1 MATAVVLLA
10 IAAASCGNDSGPR
23 WSDGALLDDEL
34 GFAACGDIAMDAGGN
49 AMAVWCRHSED
60 YEGSVWAS
68 RFTTSDG
75 WSIATRIDARVGTEV
90 LRPRVAVNGAGE
102 AIAVWMKHD
111 EDRVWGI
118 SAAHF
123 DPGSGWGDAVRFEQ
137 FPYLGDP
144 DVALNDEGHGIVVF
158 TRWDGESN
166 QSGIWM
172 REIRRDDG
180 WSVATRLD
188 EEIFLPDS
196 APDPFLDGSSLP
208 TSVSFAERPRIAMN
222 DAGDAVVVWSWS
234 NWTSSSLWASR
245 YVRGSGWTA
254 QTRLDEPALS
264 FMPTHLAIDEA
275 GRAIAVS
282 RGGAASLYTP
292 TDGWSLTALSDAGF
306 GARTPNVAMAP
317 NGQAL
322 VVWREE
328 REGVGVDLLAS
339 RFTPETGWTPPE
351 LIGEADDDGN
361 SYGDSTGSD
370 LAITERGEAL
380 VLWHR
385 ERGEYSE
392 ALHQPRFSIWANRF
406 EPGKGWESAI
416 PLSTYDL
423 GHAVEPQLAMD
434 EQGRAIATWQQVDV
448 ETERRS
454 TWWSRFE

>member
-49 AMAVWCRHSED
+49 AMAEWCRHSED

-111 EDRVWGI
+111 EDRGWGI

-188 EEIFLPDS
+188 EEIFLPDTTP
-196 APDPFLDGSSLP
+196 ATFLDGSSQPL
-208 TSVSFAERPRIAMN
+208 VSYVDRPRIAMN
-222 DAGDAVVVWSWS
+222 NAGDAVVIWSWS
-234 NWTSSSLWASR
+234 NGSSSSLWASR
-245 YVRGSGWTA
+245 FVRGSGWNA
-254 QTRLDEPALS
+254 QTRLDEPAWL
-264 FMPTHLAIDEA
+264 FMPTHLGIDQA
-275 GRAIAVS
+275 GRAIAVN
-282 RGGAASLYTP
+282 RGGAASLFTP
-292 TDGWSLTALSDAGF
+292 NDGWGLAVLSDAGF
-306 GARTPNVAMAP
+306 RARTPNVAMAH
-317 NGQAL
+317 NGEAL
-322 VVWREE
+322 VVWREQ
-328 REGVGVDLLAS
+328 REGGRVDLMAG
-339 RFTPETGWTPPE
+339 RFAPEVGWTSPE
-351 LIGEADDDGN
+351 RIGEADDDPN

-385 ERGEYSE
+385 ERGKYSE
-392 ALHQPRFSIWANRF
+392 ELHQPRLSIWANRF
-406 EPGKGWESAI
+406 EPGKGWGSAI
-416 PLSTYDL
+416 SLSENDL
-423 GHAVEPQLAMD
+423 GHAFEPRLAMD
-434 EQGRAIATWQQVDV
+434 DQGRAIAIWQQVDV
-448 ETERRS
+448 ETDRRS
-454 TWWSRFE
+454 TWWSRLE